1 MFEAVIPNASRAAWS
16 VAALV
21 LIVYGI
27 TCLVH
32 LSAGGRNHLLRSLL
46 MYAFWLFGLIIAVLI
61 VLPLPEISPDFCAI
75 YRRASTPQTVPFRFV
90 RDIARASGIHY
101 QISLRAIV
109 GNFSFLQAFTNVGAF
124 IPLGIYLRGF
134 SRRSLLTATLAGF
147 ALSLSF
153 EVVQGTGIFGLYPC
167 PYRQFDV
174 DDLILNTSGTL
185 IGYVAMAVVGVF
197 VGRPTRP

>member
-1 MFEAVIPNASRAAWS
+1 MFEAVIPNASRAAWGL
-16 VAALV
+16 VALV
-21 LIVYGI
+21 LIIYGI
-27 TCLVH
+27 CCLVH
-32 LSAGGRNHLLRSLL
+32 FRVSGRSRLLHSLL
-46 MYAFWLFGLIIAVLI
+46 IYAFWLFGLTIAVLI

-90 RDIARASGIHY
+90 RDIARASGLRY
-101 QISLRAIV
+101 QISLTAIV
-109 GNFSFLQAFTNVGAF
+109 GNFSFLQAFTNVAAF
-124 IPLGIYLRGF
+124 VPLGIYLRGF
-134 SRRSLLTATLAGF
+134 SRRGLLAAILAGF

-174 DDLILNTSGTL
+174 DDLILNTAGTL
-185 IGYVAMAVVGVF
+185 IGYLATAVIGVF